1 MVGVNL
7 PAEPK
12 KVYKCMN
19 IKYFFLNCIIH
30 LDLPLNFNKND
41 LYLELFEK
49 ETTPKFMSPVGA
61 PVFNFDWI

>member
-19 IKYFFLNCIIH
+19 IFYCIIH

-41 LYLELFEK
+41 LYLELLEK
-49 ETTPKFMSPVGA
+49 ETTQKFLSPVL
-61 PVFNFDWI
+61 FDTISI